1 MALWTYSW
9 AGKPRALGYRD
20 ISCGPL
26 TPTYPPSYGL
36 AIAKAIASQDHTW
49 HGTATS
55 LGVLTPDSSQSQLA
69 VGSVEL
75 APLGE
80 GRGAW
85 A

>member
-1 MALWTYSW
+1 MPWGIPLPFYGLA
-9 AGKPRALGYRD
+9 
-20 ISCGPL
+20 ISCDPE
-26 TPTYPPSYGL
+26 L

>member
-1 MALWTYSW
+1 M
-9 AGKPRALGYRD
+9 RALSNWPVLQSELAPAEVDRGAV
-20 ISCGPL
+20 GWVQK
-26 TPTYPPSYGL
+26 GL
-36 AIAKAIASQDHTW
+36 ERSPNVA
-49 HGTATS
+49 
-55 LGVLTPDSSQSQLA
+55 DSSQSQLA